1 MFSSKSKGRRVCVKM
16 ICYLD
21 IGQFAFIQFQC
32 NIYIVVPNSQP
43 VLMML
48 KVQSSKVI
56 KP

>member
-32 NIYIVVPNSQP
+32 NIFIVVLHSQP

-48 KVQSSKVI
+48 TVQSSKVI